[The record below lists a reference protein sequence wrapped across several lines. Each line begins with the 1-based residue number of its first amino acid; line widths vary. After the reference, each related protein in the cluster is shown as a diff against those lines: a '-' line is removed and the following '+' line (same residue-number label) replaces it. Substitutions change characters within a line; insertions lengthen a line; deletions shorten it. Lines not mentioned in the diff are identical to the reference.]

1 MLEEN
6 GIRSMYLVAELR
18 GQLNDLDNQ
27 LAEVHKLLTQKISG
41 NHDSGTDTV
50 VRIKEAILQLQ
61 LEIHHLHTA
70 GVIANEEL
78 LARRKSRSDFI
89 NRSRKYHDRIL

>member
-1 MLEEN
+1 MLEDN
-6 GIRSMYLVAELR
+6 GIRSMHLVAELR
-18 GQLNDLDNQ
+18 GQLDDLDNQ

-61 LEIHHLHTA
+61 SEIHHLHTA

-78 LARRKSRSDFI
+78 LARRKGRSDFM
-89 NRSRKYHDRIL
+89 NQSRKKHDRIL